1 MIARKVPRSQGVGW
15 AFLEFFTLHFYDPF
29 AVKSSQR
36 GWRHCTSGGHQVNPA
51 PYAEEQE
58 EEGGGEKLEKEE
70 EKKEKKNEEEKEE
83 EEEEELDLVARIS
96 DVGATRVASKRE
108 GPVTT

>member
-1 MIARKVPRSQGVGW
+1 MEKERGKDVVERTTRNLDDILLLLALSSAGLNMLTWISVN
-15 AFLEFFTLHFYDPF
+15 EFDSTP
-29 AVKSSQR
+29 
-36 GWRHCTSGGHQVNPA
+36 
-51 PYAEEQE
+51 EEQE
-58 EEGGGEKLEKEE
+58 EEGGGGEELEKEE